1 MVRTRIAPSPTGDP
15 HVGTAYVALFNYAWA
30 KKNKGQFILRI
41 EDTDRERSNPASER
55 MIFESLRWLGLS
67 WDEGPD
73 VGGPHA
79 PYRQS
84 ERLELYRRFAEELMD
99 RGAAY
104 PCFCSKERLDAL
116 REEQRRSKSP
126 TMGYDRRCRSLPRAE
141 AEARRRGGEPYV
153 VRLAMPTEGM
163 TQVRDLLRGELVF
176 DNQLIDDQI
185 LLKSDGY
192 PTYHLAN
199 VVDDHLMGV
208 THVIRAEEWLSSLPK
223 HVQLYRGFGWEE
235 PVFCHL
241 PLLRNADRSK
251 ISKRKNPTSLNYYR
265 RAGFLPET
273 MRNYLALM
281 GWTMPDGREEF
292 SLEEFVENL
301 TLERIV
307 LGGPVFD
314 LEKLTWLN
322 GRYLRNLTPEEWL
335 QRLRADLF
343 SDAYL
348 LQVVPLVRERID
360 KLEDFLA
367 YGAFFFVG
375 EVSYDAKAREKL
387 IPKGFSASGAAQILE
402 SLLEE
407 RLDPLLD
414 WQKET
419 LEEHL
424 RQFASERGLA
434 PGDLFMSVRVAV
446 TGRTATPPLFETMA
460 VLGKEICRRR
470 LRRAA
475 QVLREA
481 SGG

>member
-1 MVRTRIAPSPTGDP
+1 M
-15 HVGTAYVALFNYAWA
+15 GTAYVALFNYAWA
-30 KKNKGQFILRI
+30 KKNQGQFILRI

-84 ERLELYRRFAEELMD
+84 ERLALYQRFAEELMD

-163 TQVRDLLRGELVF
+163 TRVRDLLRGELAF

-199 VVDDHLMGV
+199 VVDDHLMEV

-223 HVQLYRGFGWEE
+223 HAQLYRGFGWEE

-292 SLEEFVENL
+292 SLEDFVANL

-335 QRLRADLF
+335 QRLRADLL

-348 LQVVPLVRERID
+348 LQVVPLIRERID

-387 IPKGFSASGAAQILE
+387 IPKGCSTSEAVQILE
-402 SLLEE
+402 GLLEE
-407 RLDPLLD
+407 RLDPLLE

-419 LEEHL
+419 LEEQL
-424 RQFASERGLA
+424 RQFAAERGLA
-434 PGDLFMSVRVAV
+434 PRDLFMSVRVAV
-446 TGRTATPPLFETMA
+446 TGRTATPPLFETME
-460 VLGKEICRRR
+460 VLGKEVCRRR

-481 SGG
+481 CEG